1 MNERSSLK
9 PGPPPLRRLRQ
20 RLSLKDE
27 LLLVLLPTLIILFVL
42 AFVDALSHQRVLFAS
57 LASSAF
63 LIYLDPQHG
72 MNSVR
77 TLVVAHTLAA
87 LAGFGTYLLLFG
99 PQYLAAG
106 AAMLTT
112 IVFMVGLDAV
122 HPPAV
127 STSLAFA
134 YRSGDERNLALFLLS
149 LLVVALLVLLERG
162 TLYLLGRLQGGRRR
176 HLARE

>member
-1 MNERSSLK
+1 MNERSSLQ
-9 PGPPPLRRLRQ
+9 PGPRPLRRLRQ

-42 AFVDALSHQRVLFAS
+42 AFVDTLSHQRVLFAS

-77 TLVVAHTLAA
+77 TLVVAHTIAA
-87 LAGFGTYLLLFG
+87 LAGFGTYLLFG
-99 PQYLAAG
+99 PQYLAVG

-112 IVFMVGLDAV
+112 IAFMVGLDAV

-134 YRSGDERNLALFLLS
+134 YRSGDERNLPLFLLS

-162 TLYLLGRLQGGRRR
+162 TLYLLGRLQGGRRGHR
-176 HLARE
+176 AGE

>member
-1 MNERSSLK
+1 M
-9 PGPPPLRRLRQ
+9 RRLRQ
-20 RLSLKDE
+20 RLSLGDE
-27 LLLVLLPTLIILFVL
+27 LLLALLPTLIILVVL
-42 AFVDALSHQRVLFAS
+42 AFVSTLSQQRVLFAS

-77 TLVVAHTLAA
+77 ALVVAHTLAA
-87 LAGFGTYLLLFG
+87 LAGFGTWLLFG
-99 PQYLAAG
+99 PHYLAAG
-106 AAMLTT
+106 AAMVTT
-112 IVFMVGLDAV
+112 IVLVIALDAV

-134 YRSGDERNLALFLLS
+134 FRTGDERNLPLFLLA

-162 TLYLLGRLQGGRRR
+162 TLYLFARLQKRVGARPGR
-176 HLARE
+176 HPS